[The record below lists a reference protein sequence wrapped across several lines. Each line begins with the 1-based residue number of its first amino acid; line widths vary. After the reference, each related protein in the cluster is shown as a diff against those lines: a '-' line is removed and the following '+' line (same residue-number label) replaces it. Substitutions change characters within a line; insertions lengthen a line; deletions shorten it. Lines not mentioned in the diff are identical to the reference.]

1 MGLVQSIGISRS
13 GLQVERLRMDVVA
26 NNIANMNSTR
36 QADGTLGPYQREILT
51 IAAQDGT
58 QPFPALLAR
67 MTGETAPGGVMATA
81 ITTDPSPGRRVYDP
95 GNPDADAQGYVTYP
109 NIDLTVEMSDMLGA
123 QRSYQANATALNA
136 MKTMAQA
143 AIGIGS
149 TR

>member
-1 MGLVQSIGISRS
+1 MGLVQSIVISRS

-36 QADGTLGPYQREILT
+36 QADGTPGPYQREILT
-51 IAAQDGT
+51 IAAQDGA

-67 MTGETAPGGVMATA
+67 MTGEIAPGGVMATA